1 MDQYEMI
8 RTAHR
13 AYETSISEISRITGH
28 SRNTIKRAIR
38 GEPWGYK
45 ERAHQPF
52 PVLEKYLPIIDGWLI
67 GDKDSPKKQRHTAR
81 RIYNRLVDEHGYKGS
96 EPTVRRYVRFAKL
109 SLGFATPCAFV
120 PCDPDGRTAG
130 VTLPPTRCCR
140 NSLHIQSSSNSFN
153 FLYIHRISSRYSP
166 IVPVSSVGMFYRFIS
181 RILKAKTHKPVNR
194 HAIMTHLLA

>member
-153 FLYIHRISSRYSP
+153 FLYILRISSRCSP
-166 IVPVSSVGMFYRFIS
+166 IVPASFVGKLYKFYCA
-181 RILKAKTHKPVNR
+181 ILAEEN
-194 HAIMTHLLA
+194 